1 MVKGIEHVGIFGK
14 DTKALAEWYCENLGF
29 EIVFENGNG
38 VYFIAAPDKSMIEI
52 CVADTEPK
60 STTTTESGIRHIALA
75 TDNIE
80 GMSEKMIAAGVEVV
94 TPLKVAPSGT
104 ATFFFRDPEGNIL
117 HFIQRPSPLV

>member
-1 MVKGIEHVGIFGK
+1 MVKGIEHVGVFGK
-14 DTKALAEWYCENLGF
+14 DTKALAEWYCKTLGF
-29 EIVFENGNG
+29 KIVLDCGNG
-38 VYFIAAPDKSMIEI
+38 VYFIAAPDKSMLEI

-60 STTTTESGIRHIALA
+60 STTSTEAGIRHIALA

-80 GMSEKMIAAGVEVV
+80 EMAEKMIAAGVEVV
-94 TPLKVAPSGT
+94 SPVNFMPNGA